1 MAATETGVWDL
12 QDVRDKQLESEWS
25 YDANDPHTLYAWGR
39 DSQGELG
46 LNYKAPGSG
55 GSRSSPTQVGTNSN
69 WNTVADGKESNFT
82 IGTKT
87 DGTLWSWGY
96 GNQGELGQ
104 GSTSDGRSSP
114 IQIPGT
120 TWSKN
125 ISTGEN
131 FAMAT
136 KTDGT
141 LWGWGKNPDG
151 SLGQNNQTK
160 YSSPIQ
166 VGTDTTWKYV
176 ACVNKSSLATK
187 TDGTLWA
194 WGDNGQGQM
203 GHNSKTKYTSPK
215 QVGADTNWT
224 AVSSQWYSS
233 FGVKTDGTLWSW
245 GSNGSAQL
253 GHNNGTDYS
262 SPMQLPGTFPTGGT
276 GYTASGG
283 RYHAAIL
290 NSAGELYTMGSNN
303 EGQLGHNNRTNYSS
317 PRQVPGSW
325 KYLITS
331 DEATAAIKTDGT
343 MWAWGHNEYG
353 EVGNNKS
360 GPSNNGIS
368 SPTQVGTLDGFA
380 TMGSA
385 QHSFF
390 GLREA

>member
-25 YDANDPHTLYAWGR
+25 YDANDPHTLFAWGR

-141 LWGWGKNPDG
+141 LW
-151 SLGQNNQTK
+151 
-160 YSSPIQ
+160 
-166 VGTDTTWKYV
+166 
-176 ACVNKSSLATK
+176 
-187 TDGTLWA
+187 A
-194 WGDNGQGQM
+194 WGDNGQGQI

-303 EGQLGHNNRTNYSS
+303 EGQLGHYNRTYYSS

>member
-12 QDVRDKQLESEWS
+12 QDVRDKQLEGEWS

-46 LNYKAPGSG
+46 LNYKAPGNA

-69 WNTVADGKESNFT
+69 WNTVTDGKESNFT

-104 GSTSDGRSSP
+104 NSTDGRSSP

-151 SLGQNNQTK
+151 SMGQNNQTK

-166 VGTDTTWKYV
+166 IPGTWADA
-176 ACVNKSSLATK
+176 ACGNKHAL
-187 TDGTLWA
+187 
-194 WGDNGQGQM
+194 
-203 GHNSKTKYTSPK
+203 
-215 QVGADTNWT
+215 
-224 AVSSQWYSS
+224 
-233 FGVKTDGTLWSW
+233 GVKTDGTLWCW
-245 GSNGSAQL
+245 GDGGGGQL
-253 GHNNGTDYS
+253 GQNNTTSRS
-262 SPMQLPGTFPTGGT
+262 SPIQVGSDTTWSKVIGSWFTNMAVKTDGTLWVWGNGDSGTLGQGDGGPSAYVSSPIQITGSFPTGGT

-283 RYHAAIL
+283 RFHNAFI
-290 NSAGELYTMGSNN
+290 NTSGELFITGKQEY
-303 EGQLGHNNRTNYSS
+303 GQLGDNSTVGKSS
-317 PRQVPGSW
+317 PVQVPGSY
-325 KYLITS
+325 KFVVTGN
-331 DEATAAIKTDGT
+331 DGTGAIKTDGT
-343 MWAWGHNEYG
+343 MWMWGGNQYG
-353 EVGNNKS
+353 EVGKNDTNS
-360 GPSNNGIS
+360 GYS
-368 SPTQVGTLDGFA
+368 SPVQVGALSDWA

-385 QHSFF
+385 QLSFF